1 LSSSKLHPA
10 QTIVPT
16 GFEPNEPFYTF
27 LFPLLMPIQI
37 FGVFILLISFKVL
50 QQFCEAVLLKHK
62 TRDDGLACIIFQT
75 TVAAKMEGVSP
86 IVVELGLANESVSR
100 APADGGPSA
109 GYSRA
114 LAVNQFGLDDQSGRD
129 ACNKLAFSTEASR
142 FSSAATCCLS
152 SVTAATCCRSSPSIF
167 F

>member
-1 LSSSKLHPA
+1 
-10 QTIVPT
+10 
-16 GFEPNEPFYTF
+16 
-27 LFPLLMPIQI
+27 MPIQI

-86 IVVELGLANESVSR
+86 IMPKSKLPGPRGYQRFGVVELGLANESVSR

-114 LAVNQFGLDDQSGRD
+114 FAVNQFGLDDQSGRD

-167 F
+167 FCSAICFD